1 MSGRDERP
9 IDIRNAFV
17 KGRIHY
23 ADILSYGLDDTEVT
37 ENPDEVTCPMCLAI
51 MEEREIE

>member
-1 MSGRDERP
+1 MSGRDKRP

-51 MEEREIE
+51 MEERGIE